1 MRISD
6 WSSDVC
12 SSDLRGAAG
21 GPSRP
26 DPAALE
32 GGGADHVAHPR
43 LNLRAPAR
51 AVEHPVVA
59 DARLD
64 VVVVVLGRNAATQI
78 MRRLGLAEAADVV
91 LLAFHRHQRRAAD
104 LAAVDKLAAMHQAAL
119 RQGMLLEHAAHGD
132 RKS

>member
-1 MRISD
+1 MTHSFPTR
-6 WSSDVC
+6 
-12 SSDLRGAAG
+12 L
-21 GPSRP
+21 PSV
-26 DPAALE
+26 L
-32 GGGADHVAHPR
+32 
-43 LNLRAPAR
+43 PAR

-104 LAAVDKLAAMHQAAL
+104 L
-119 RQGMLLEHAAHGD
+119 RSEEHTSELQSLMRISYDVFCLKKKKNTKNKKFLYLTPNRHT
-132 RKS
+132 

>member
-1 MRISD
+1 MTHSFPTR
-6 WSSDVC
+6 
-12 SSDLRGAAG
+12 L
-21 GPSRP
+21 PSV
-26 DPAALE
+26 L
-32 GGGADHVAHPR
+32 
-43 LNLRAPAR
+43 PAR

-119 RQGMLLEHAAHGD
+119 RQD
-132 RKS
+132 RKSTRLNSSH